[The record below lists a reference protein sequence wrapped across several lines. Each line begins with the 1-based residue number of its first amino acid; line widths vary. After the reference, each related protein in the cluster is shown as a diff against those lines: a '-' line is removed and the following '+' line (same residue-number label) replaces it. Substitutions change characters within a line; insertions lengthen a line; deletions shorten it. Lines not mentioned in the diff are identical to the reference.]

1 MKSRRQFIQHC
12 SSALLSASVFPV
24 MGASASAAAAPALT
38 YSAFA
43 PLTKSAFQLLSPT
56 GAAIP
61 ILLDSAD
68 LHCANATH
76 AMTDERNFT
85 LRFTSQ
91 QTQVIGDGLYSFRH
105 PALGT
110 VEMFVIETTA
120 RDGDTK
126 NYLATFQGVPVS
138 SAKRLT

>member
-1 MKSRRQFIQHC
+1 MKSRRQFIQRC
-12 SSALLSASVFPV
+12 SSALLSASVLPV
-24 MGASASAAAAPALT
+24 MGAATPLALT
-38 YSAFA
+38 YSTFA
-43 PLTKSAFQLLSPT
+43 PLAKSAFQLLTTT

-68 LHCANATH
+68 LHCAKATPGL
-76 AMTDERNFT
+76 TDEPNFT

-91 QTQVIGDGLYSFRH
+91 QTQVIGDGLYNFRH

-126 NYLATFQGVPVS
+126 NYLATFQGVALS
-138 SAKRLT
+138 STKRLA